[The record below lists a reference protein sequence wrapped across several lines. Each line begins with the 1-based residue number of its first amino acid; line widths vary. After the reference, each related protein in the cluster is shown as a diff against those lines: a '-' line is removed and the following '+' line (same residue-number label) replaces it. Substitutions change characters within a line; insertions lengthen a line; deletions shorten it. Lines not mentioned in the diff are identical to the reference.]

1 MRSFELI
8 QGTEISEDICLYYMT
23 EYDLEIDLICI
34 RFKDRL
40 YSLYFEVYDSLSES
54 FHLCV
59 ITMIMMLQEMKVSE
73 KIIPMIE
80 SFMEIEKDS
89 EIIKQISDITEH
101 SMLMLTM

>member
-1 MRSFELI
+1 
-8 QGTEISEDICLYYMT
+8 
-23 EYDLEIDLICI
+23 
-34 RFKDRL
+34 
-40 YSLYFEVYDSLSES
+40 
-54 FHLCV
+54 
-59 ITMIMMLQEMKVSE
+59 MMLQEMKVSE